1 MTSLHNQI
9 TEDFKVIHQ
18 SINTVSHQV
27 TQLESGDQPV
37 LVNGEQSLAST
48 TGLPE
53 QSLRHDAESSSTQSC
68 RETQPAQEAP
78 VDTSAQTRTDPL
90 PGTNALKT
98 ILQTMKRLST
108 GPQLNLILSQ
118 ESHWRYWPALP
129 GSYKTPFLR
138 HFPAKNTWSWRGN
151 ILLQTES
158 THKVPQIGSSH
169 QIQAAKASQGCGCQL
184 SSYTSSGIRC
194 GQPPSESSGICTQR
208 RAHPKGSRRVGT
220 ASPTTAR
227 QCVSF
232 YLYGQTPE
240 SHLLPQQGACHLNIG
255 GGDLQRC
262 CFFAL
267 RQRFQ

>member
-1 MTSLHNQI
+1 MSSSSSPECRHNKKWHHHYHCHHQQSSSDNFAKNIATMMTSLHNQI

-118 ESHWRYWPALP
+118 ESH
-129 GSYKTPFLR
+129 
-138 HFPAKNTWSWRGN
+138 
-151 ILLQTES
+151 
-158 THKVPQIGSSH
+158 
-169 QIQAAKASQGCGCQL
+169 
-184 SSYTSSGIRC
+184 
-194 GQPPSESSGICTQR
+194 
-208 RAHPKGSRRVGT
+208 
-220 ASPTTAR
+220 
-227 QCVSF
+227 
-232 YLYGQTPE
+232 
-240 SHLLPQQGACHLNIG
+240 
-255 GGDLQRC
+255 
-262 CFFAL
+262 
-267 RQRFQ
+267 